1 MDMKRILGF
10 VTSCLLAVSLAPAS
24 AIAGAVDMGCSP
36 TVANPCSGG
45 STGGGSSGAGELG
58 AAFGQA
64 LGQMIGDAIRGNPEE
79 DARKAEAMAR
89 QQAES
94 ARRRTEE
101 EAERRRAEE
110 QELKRHE
117 EMKNRLLGNM
127 MDVGD
132 SSQPGL
138 TGADSGSGLGLM
150 IDDIQVSET
159 KGGLGST
166 EVKHAR
172 ITSPPAESGLQ
183 LLGDDEAKNSRQA
196 GQGFDASGRIM
207 GARLPPPPPAPSIA
221 PAEKLK
227 ILNTLKDRLKKS
239 EAKEQALKNQL
250 EQLQKAPTPDPVAI
264 SKTQEKIVA
273 NEKLIEAKK
282 KTLIDMT
289 AEDPDAEGANQSSG
303 NAATSMTSPRA
314 TAAGAS
320 H

>member
-1 MDMKRILGF
+1 MKCFLGLF
-10 VTSCLLAVSLAPAS
+10 AFFLLALPLASSP
-24 AIAGAVDMGCSP
+24 AIAGGVDMGCSP

-45 STGGGSSGAGELG
+45 SSGGGSSGAGELG

-89 QQAES
+89 QQAEV

-110 QELKRHE
+110 LELKRHE
-117 EMKNRLLGNM
+117 EMKSRLLGNM

-132 SSQPGL
+132 SSQLGL

-150 IDDIQVSET
+150 TDDIQVGET
-159 KGGLGST
+159 KGAFEHT
-166 EVKHAR
+166 EVKHTGIA
-172 ITSPPAESGLQ
+172 PPSAESGLQ
-183 LLGDDEAKNSRQA
+183 LLGDDEAKSSRQA
-196 GQGFDASGRIM
+196 GQGFDAPGKIM

-221 PAEKLK
+221 PTEKLK
-227 ILNTLKDRLKKS
+227 MLNTLKDRLKKS
-239 EAKEQALKNQL
+239 EAKEQVLKNQL
-250 EQLQKAPTPDPVAI
+250 ERLQKAPTPDPVAI
-264 SKTQEKIVA
+264 NKTQEKIAA
-273 NEKLIEAKK
+273 NEKLIEAEKRIM
-282 KTLIDMT
+282 LDLT
-289 AEDPDAEGANQSSG
+289 AEDPDAEGADQSSG
-303 NAATSMTSPRA
+303 NAATSATSPRA